1 MALCASGLFAEELKK
16 IGAARLCQLLP
27 YPPTQTR
34 SPSKRP
40 LPYTGHCS
48 AVHFKKY
55 KPSLRDS
62 AGLVNALHMAH
73 HAWRGGQ
80 EEKDVEKGISG
91 AARAL

>member
-1 MALCASGLFAEELKK
+1 MALRGCVNFYHTHRHKQDHLLNGLYRTPVIAPQ
-16 IGAARLCQLLP
+16 C
-27 YPPTQTR
+27 T
-34 SPSKRP
+34 S
-40 LPYTGHCS
+40 
-48 AVHFKKY
+48 KKY